1 LPFAGLGSWR
11 AQVWKF
17 GSAAPGA
24 LPIDP
29 PDIRHPSRS
38 EWFALLTFPNQF
50 RTTIIQQPVREVNSS
65 FPTQL
70 IHAPAVCAVFAKMR
84 CTWVLAVASLMPS
97 MSAAFLVVRPEAFRR
112 LLEELLGENAD
123 FRLESTLDLA
133 LGQICRLARPRE
145 TSRIGK
151 AFAAGNHRKSSPT
164 RGRFVRQRSAAPCA
178 AIM

>member
-1 LPFAGLGSWR
+1 
-11 AQVWKF
+11 
-17 GSAAPGA
+17 
-24 LPIDP
+24 
-29 PDIRHPSRS
+29 
-38 EWFALLTFPNQF
+38 
-50 RTTIIQQPVREVNSS
+50 
-65 FPTQL
+65 
-70 IHAPAVCAVFAKMR
+70 MR